1 MKTICTLILFTLLSI
16 SSAYAGTLSASVD
29 RTQLKQ
35 NETLN
40 LTVQYDDDPD
50 GEEPE
55 TQALEQHFTILGRNR
70 SASIQIINGKA
81 SRSTT
86 WQFELMPRKPGTLL
100 IPSFSI
106 RGDFSEAITIEVS
119 KGMDPGTRA
128 GQDLFTETAIDRQQ
142 VYVQQ
147 QAVISWRLVSRVSN
161 ISDPQFLPP
170 KIDNVLVQD
179 LGSRSYQR
187 SAADGALER
196 VIEQRYA
203 LFPQQSGSVTIPPQQ
218 FQVVVNSM
226 RRSSRG
232 IIHPAQDQ
240 VRLRTDTLSLDVLP
254 AVPASNSAASWLPA
268 ARLDISQEITGTDSS
283 GRVTA
288 GTAFTRVVTLRAE
301 GLSAEQLP
309 AIDLATP
316 GTRQYPESP
325 ALHNEP
331 GDDGVIG
338 RRQQRAAVIATASG
352 ELLLPEVRVPWYDTQ
367 NNEWREAVLP
377 AKTLTVLPA
386 AGSSATPA
394 PAAPASLQSNQDG
407 PTSNQPPLPTNT
419 ASQQALVWWQA
430 STAVLALLLAAC
442 GFWILRL
449 RRQTAAAHA
458 GQQTA
463 RADEPR
469 PGTPPAAVADL
480 ATLHS
485 NLLAWGRQHPSHAA
499 ALADPSVAP
508 LLNSLARHLYG
519 NGPAPDS
526 AVLSQ
531 LPQRLAALATAL
543 AASNTSTPQQ
553 LDQLYH

>member
-1 MKTICTLILFTLLSI
+1 MKTICTLILFTLLAI
-16 SSAYAGTLSASVD
+16 SSAHAGTLSASAD
-29 RTQLKQ
+29 RTELKQ

-50 GEEPE
+50 DEEPD

-240 VRLRTDTLSLDVLP
+240 VRLRTNALQLDVLP

-352 ELLLPEVRVPWYDTQ
+352 ELLLPEVRVPWYDTH
-367 NNEWREAVLP
+367 NNEWREAVLS

-386 AGSSATPA
+386 AGSSAA
-394 PAAPASLQSNQDG
+394 AAPAPPASQDG
-407 PTSNQPPLPTNT
+407 PTSKQPLPTT
-419 ASQQALVWWQA
+419 ASPQALVWWQV

-449 RRQTAAAHA
+449 QR
-458 GQQTA
+458 QTA
-463 RADEPR
+463 RANAGQQKNLQADEPR
-469 PGTPPAAVADL
+469 MGTPPAAGADL
-480 ATLHS
+480 ATLHR

-508 LLNSLARHLYG
+508 LLNSLAKHLYG

-531 LPQRLAALATAL
+531 LPQRLASLATAL
-543 AASNTSTPQQ
+543 AASNATAPQQ
-553 LDQLYH
+553 LDQLYR